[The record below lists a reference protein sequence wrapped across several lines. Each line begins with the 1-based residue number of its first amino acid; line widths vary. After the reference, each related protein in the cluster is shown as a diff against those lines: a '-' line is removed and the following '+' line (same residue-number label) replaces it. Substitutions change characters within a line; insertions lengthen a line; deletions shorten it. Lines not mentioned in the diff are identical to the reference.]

1 MMIFSV
7 KCLILHLFLDA
18 ITAERK
24 FMNMYMYNHAQ
35 IKISDIN
42 LVLYL
47 IIPI

>member
-24 FMNMYMYNHAQ
+24 FMNMYNHAQ